1 MKQLV
6 ACAVVLAALSA
17 PAFAAAPG
25 TMDTAIGPVLTGA
38 KDMTLYTFK
47 KDTPGVSACY
57 DKCAANWPPAL
68 AEEGEAAAPPFSII
82 ERSDNTYQW
91 AKDGMPL
98 YYWVKDTKPGDTTG
112 DGVNDVWNVARP

>member
-6 ACAVVLAALSA
+6 ACAVALAALSGAAVAA
-17 PAFAAAPG
+17 PPG
-25 TMDTAIGPVLTGA
+25 TMDTANGPVLTG
-38 KDMTLYTFK
+38 DNGMTLYTFK

-68 AEEGEAAAPPFSII
+68 AAEGEKAAAPYSII
-82 ERSDNTYQW
+82 ERKDDTYQW

-112 DGVNDVWNVARP
+112 DGVAGVWSVARP